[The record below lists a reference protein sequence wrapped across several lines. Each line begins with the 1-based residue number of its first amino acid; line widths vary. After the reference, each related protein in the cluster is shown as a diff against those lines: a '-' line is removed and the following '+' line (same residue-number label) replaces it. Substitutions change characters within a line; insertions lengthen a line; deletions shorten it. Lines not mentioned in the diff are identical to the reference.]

1 MKNISRRSFLKTGAV
16 AAAGLTIVPGSVLGK
31 SFGYT
36 APSDKLNIAGI
47 GVGGMGRR
55 NLANMNT
62 ENIVA
67 LCDVDWHYADKT
79 FKDYPK
85 AKRFKDWRVMFD
97 EMGKSIDA
105 IMVAT
110 PDHTHAGVTAHAITL
125 GKHCY
130 TQKPL
135 THSVYESRLLTKLAK
150 KYKVATQMGNQGN
163 SFDWC
168 RQIAEWIQSGVIG
181 DVYEVHCWTDRPIW
195 PQGLMKPNDTPKCPK
210 TLDWDLW
217 IGPAQKRP
225 YNPVYTPWN
234 WRGWWDFGTGALG
247 DMACHIMDP
256 LYWALDLKYP
266 TSVIGSSTLSNLY
279 SPPHAQIVTYT
290 FPARPPKGNV
300 KMPEVKVY
308 WYDGGLMPPRP
319 EELKDGQMM
328 DTLNSGSHSIF
339 DPKSKKTQ
347 NILVEVIFM
356 SKTAKLK
363 VNWGTKTQF
372 SFRDTETDVPIKVG
386 AHGEFEVQI
395 CNPRKAYL
403 ELIGAQKQFDINQ
416 LKERLA
422 MRMMSKV
429 EPAIARAMREKSL
442 TYDRLSE
449 HKDEIAQSVLPE
461 LSKMFEEDYGLK
473 MFSFTLA
480 SVMIADEYVKAI
492 ETAKR
497 EKREREEEE
506 AKLRAEKIEAA
517 ARDDKNWEKENA
529 SAFSSP

>member
-234 WRGWWDFGTGALG
+234 WRGWWDFGTGAFG
-247 DMACHIMDP
+247 DMACNVLDP
-256 LYWALDLKYP
+256 VYQSLKLGYP
-266 TSVIGSSTLSNLY
+266 DRVQGRST
-279 SPPHAQIVTYT
+279 QINTESAPQSEVVEFR
-290 FPARPPKGNV
+290 FPARDNLPKV
-300 KMPEVKVY
+300 ALPEVKVY
-308 WYDGGLMPPRP
+308 WYDGGMLPQRP
-319 EELKDGQMM
+319 DLLPDGVDMM
-328 DTLNSGSHSIF
+328 RDGLGGCIFVGTKDTLICDCGGFNSRLLSGRVPQVTPYLRRIPNATGYF
-339 DPKSKKTQ
+339 DGFHEQDWIRACKESPENRVEGTSNFAYSGPFNEMVLLGVLAIRLQGLNKKLMWDAQ
-347 NILVEVIFM
+347 NMRFTNISSSDVLKIVTSDDFKVIDGHPYFD
-356 SKTAKLK
+356 
-363 VNWGTKTQF
+363 TKYAEF
-372 SFRDTETDVPIKVG
+372 NALEAANEYIK
-386 AHGEFEVQI
+386 HT
-395 CNPRKAYL
+395 Y
-403 ELIGAQKQFDINQ
+403 
-416 LKERLA
+416 
-422 MRMMSKV
+422 
-429 EPAIARAMREKSL
+429 REGWS
-442 TYDRLSE
+442 
-449 HKDEIAQSVLPE
+449 LPE
-461 LSKMFEEDYGLK
+461 MP
-473 MFSFTLA
+473 
-480 SVMIADEYVKAI
+480 V
-492 ETAKR
+492 
-497 EKREREEEE
+497 
-506 AKLRAEKIEAA
+506 
-517 ARDDKNWEKENA
+517 
-529 SAFSSP
+529 